1 MIHLLNAID
10 EQLWPWLKDRNQGAY
25 RVGQVRRWL
34 FARRA
39 SNIDQMTDLPQT
51 MREELARDFLLWS
64 TEIARHTKAADGTEK
79 LLLRLADGGQIE
91 CVLLRDEVGGVRHGS
106 VDLEGG
112 MPERDGQGEERRG
125 RLSVRSEGSG
135 APRGREQLSAGGRRT
150 ICISTQVGCGMG
162 CVFCASGLDGLARN
176 LTTGEIIEQMLRLQ
190 LLLRREERL
199 SHIVVMGMGEP
210 LANLDAL
217 LPALEEASREDGL
230 GISARRITIST
241 VGLPKQMRRLAETN
255 PRYRLAVSLH
265 APNDA
270 LRRRIVPVGEKIR
283 LADILCEAD
292 HYFERSG
299 RRLTF
304 EYVLLAGINDSPAQA
319 EELAELLAGRTA
331 LLNVIPYNPVPGLP
345 YQTPS
350 VAAQQAFRRILEQRG
365 VSVKFR
371 HRKGDA
377 IDAACGQL
385 RRRAQ
390 AGGGVVNYS

>member
-1 MIHLLNAID
+1 MAHLFDAID
-10 EQLWPWLKDRNQGAY
+10 ERLVPWFQERGQGAY

-34 FARRA
+34 FAQRA
-39 SNIDQMTDLPQT
+39 VDFGQMTDLPQSL
-51 MREELARDFLLWS
+51 REELSRDFTLWS
-64 TEIARHTKAADGTEK
+64 SQIARHTKAADGTEK
-79 LLLRLADGGQIE
+79 LLLALADGGQIE
-91 CVLLRDEVGGVRHGS
+91 CVLLRDE
-106 VDLEGG
+106 
-112 MPERDGQGEERRG
+112 EE
-125 RLSVRSEGSG
+125 
-135 APRGREQLSAGGRRT
+135 GGRRT

-162 CVFCASGLDGLARN
+162 CVFCASGLDGLTRN
-176 LTTGEIIEQMLRLQ
+176 LTRGEIVEQMLRLQ
-190 LLLRREERL
+190 LLLRADERL

-270 LRRRIVPVGEKIR
+270 LRQRIVPVSEKIR
-283 LADILCEAD
+283 LADILREAD

-304 EYVLLAGINDSPAQA
+304 EYVLLAGINDSPAHA
-319 EELAELLAGRTA
+319 AELAELLAGRTA

-350 VAAQQAFRRILEQRG
+350 VSAQRAFRRALEERG

-390 AGGGVVNYS
+390 VAGEMLKP